1 MDQDQKDKPPR
12 MSGEQIAQLIFGIV
26 LFGVLMGLRTE
37 FQSLWLR
44 MLVAGCAG
52 AVLAI
57 FVLPLRRRKN

>member
-1 MDQDQKDKPPR
+1 

-37 FQSLWLR
+37 LHSLWLR

-52 AVLAI
+52 AALAI